1 MFWKNDVRERDLQIT
16 KIKDENSRLQ
26 RALDAA
32 KQALT
37 LSESQTSQC
46 EAHAQGTTDLL
57 SNLSSFAE
65 SMTETQKSLGML
77 AGTMRKEKEHAVS
90 GQELSADSRK
100 VIDQIADN
108 LSRLADSSRD
118 TAMTVEKLDHRAHQV
133 GDILQMIKDIADQ
146 TNLLALNAAIEAARA
161 GEQGR
166 GFAVVADEV
175 RNLAKRT
182 AQATTNISGLVQQ
195 IRDDSDLSR
204 TRMNELSVQAS
215 SYSQDGK
222 AASLT
227 MHKLLDMSSDMEQAI
242 AASALRGFCELAKVD
257 HIIYKFR
264 VYQVLLNL
272 SNEEEGQFAS
282 HKACRLG
289 QWYYEGEGKAC
300 FSQLPGYRDIE
311 IPHVRVHEAALA
323 ALRAY
328 RRGDQ
333 ATAVKEVSSMEAAS
347 MQVLQGLEKMALSG
361 EHDSKIL
368 CVH

>member
-1 MFWKNDVRERDLQIT
+1 MFWKNDVRIRDQEIIKLKEENLQ
-16 KIKDENSRLQ
+16 LQ
-26 RALDAA
+26 KALNTAS
-32 KQALT
+32 QALT
-37 LSESQTSQC
+37 LSQSQTSLG
-46 EAHAQGTTDLL
+46 EAHAQGTADLL
-57 SNLSSFAE
+57 SNLSRFSE
-65 SMTETQKSLGML
+65 SMIETQKSLAIL

-90 GQELSADSRK
+90 GQQLSAESRK

-108 LSRLADSSRD
+108 LAHLADSSRD
-118 TAMTVEKLDHRAHQV
+118 TAMTVDKLDHRAHQV
-133 GDILQMIKDIADQ
+133 GDILQMLKDIADQ

-222 AASLT
+222 SASQT

-257 HIIYKFR
+257 HIIFKFR
-264 VYQVLLNL
+264 VYQVLLKL
-272 SNEEEGQFAS
+272 TNEETNKLAS
-282 HKACRLG
+282 HKDCRLG
-289 QWYYEGEGKAC
+289 QWYYEGEGRAC

-311 IPHVRVHEAALA
+311 SPHVRVHEAAVA
-323 ALRAY
+323 ALHAY
-328 RRGDQ
+328 RQGDQ
-333 ATAVKEVSSMEAAS
+333 ATAIQEVSSMEAAS
-347 MQVLQGLEKMALSG
+347 MLVLQGLEKMALSG
-361 EHDSKIL
+361 EHDSKVL